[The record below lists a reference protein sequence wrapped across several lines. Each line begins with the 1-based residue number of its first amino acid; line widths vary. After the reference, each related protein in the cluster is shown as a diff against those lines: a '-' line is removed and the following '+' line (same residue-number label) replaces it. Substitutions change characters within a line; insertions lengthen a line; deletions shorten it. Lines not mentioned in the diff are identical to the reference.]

1 MEGRSGRGR
10 KLEPLYSW
18 ERRTELIRLVPAGEV
33 GHAQKHK
40 GVGKKR
46 RMSSDLS
53 GCGSSVDDGLMGAR
67 ARTDCKKNPLHG
79 FSPQSTGRNAFCIV
93 T

>member
-33 GHAQKHK
+33 GHAQEAQ
-40 GVGKKR
+40 
-46 RMSSDLS
+46 
-53 GCGSSVDDGLMGAR
+53 GCWEEEKDEL
-67 ARTDCKKNPLHG
+67 
-79 FSPQSTGRNAFCIV
+79 
-93 T
+93 